1 MFRWPIQTDRYLNMT
16 DSNSQVPWSDEQW
29 DRVKRAIQDEANRA
43 RVAATFLQ
51 LFGPLPASADFVRS
65 EEIKIDKEIK
75 QITIADT
82 DTIKLPTLQVKVYL
96 RGAQMSDPEL
106 TSALA
111 MFKRAANL
119 LARLEDALI
128 FNGQREVGKPPAD
141 GPVVWEVLGGQ
152 TSRGLLAD
160 DAALAEGDAPWIAV
174 PADGEEL
181 VAAVSD
187 AIGVLEANGQFG
199 PFAVALGQELFL
211 AAQTPNRSLV
221 LPQDRIIPFLG
232 GGGSLVRSS
241 TLDPKKGVVVAL
253 GGAPV
258 ELVIATDVSLNF
270 LQVTPDPR
278 FVFRVYEKMVLRIK
292 ESDAIVALVPSPP
305 AGAGAAPAGG
315 PAAPPAGVGAAPAA
329 GPAAPPAG
337 AGATPAAGPA
347 APPAGG
353 RRTDKSN

>member
-1 MFRWPIQTDRYLNMT
+1 MT
-16 DSNSQVPWSDEQW
+16 DNNSQVPWSDEQW
-29 DRVKRAIQDEANRA
+29 DRVKRAIQEEANRS

-51 LFGPLPASADFVRS
+51 LFGPLPASADFVRR
-65 EEIKIDKEIK
+65 EEITVGN

-82 DTIKLPTLQVKVYL
+82 DTIKLPTLQVKVEL
-96 RGAQMSDPEL
+96 RGAQMADPEL

-111 MFKRAANL
+111 LFQRAANL

-128 FNGQREVGKPPAD
+128 FRGQPAANQPPAG
-141 GPVVWEVLGGQ
+141 GPNIWEVLGGQ
-152 TSRGLLAD
+152 QSRGLLA
-160 DAALAEGDAPWIAV
+160 AGAPSIPVQANGN
-174 PADGEEL
+174 AL

-187 AIGVLEANGQFG
+187 AIGVLEANGHFG
-199 PFAVALGQELFL
+199 PFAVALGQALFM
-211 AAQTPNRSLV
+211 AAQTPNPGSLV

-241 TLDPKKGVVVAL
+241 TLPADNGVVVAL

-270 LQVTPDPR
+270 LQVTTDPK
-278 FVFRVYEKMVLRIK
+278 FVFRVYEKMALRIK
-292 ESDAIVALVPSPP
+292 ESDAIVALVPPVAGPAAAPAAGAP
-305 AGAGAAPAGG
+305 AGAGAAGAGG
-315 PAAPPAGVGAAPAA
+315 PAAPPAGAGPAGAG

-337 AGATPAAGPA
+337 AGAAADARPA

-353 RRTDKSN
+353 RRSDKST